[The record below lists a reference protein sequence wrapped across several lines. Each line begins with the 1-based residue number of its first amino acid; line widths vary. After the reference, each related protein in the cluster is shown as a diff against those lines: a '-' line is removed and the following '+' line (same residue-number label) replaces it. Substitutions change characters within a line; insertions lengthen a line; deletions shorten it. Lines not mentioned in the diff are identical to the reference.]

1 MNEFFIAGCQ
11 RSGTTLMRLILSSH
25 SMIRC
30 FDESEGYKLLTV
42 GKLEQLDFDKAQKLV
57 GFKIPRFSEQL
68 LWATMS
74 DTDYGEFPSF
84 YHGAPV
90 IFLVRDYRDVIYSM
104 AQLRYPDGES
114 WLRKHGQRI
123 LKFQAGH
130 PEFKAEYKKILTTVE
145 QAGFP
150 DHLVGALYW
159 KYKTDALFSLIDA
172 RMPVIGIAYED
183 LVNNPKNELA
193 KLVDFLGLQWENALL
208 QHNKLDHA
216 ELDADGM
223 AIGGTNPKLPIHK
236 NSVKAYGD
244 FFSPQELKDMR
255 ATVNDTLSRLSGVN
269 IEHDNGG

>member
-11 RSGTTLMRLILSSH
+11 RSGTTLIRLILESH

-42 GKLEQLDFDKAQKLV
+42 GKLEQLDFDMANNLV

-68 LWATMS
+68 LWASMS
-74 DTDYGEFPSF
+74 DIDYGEFPNF

-123 LKFQAGH
+123 LKFQASH
-130 PEFKAEYKKILTTVE
+130 PEFKTEDRKILAAME
-145 QAGFP
+145 HARFP

-159 KYKTDALFSLIDA
+159 KYKTDALFALIDA
-172 RMPVIGIAYED
+172 RMPVITISYEC

-193 KLVDFLGLQWENALL
+193 KLVGFLGLPWENVLL
-208 QHNKLDHA
+208 QHYKLDHA
-216 ELDADGM
+216 ELEADGM

-236 NSVKAYGD
+236 NSVKTHEG
-244 FFSPQELKDMR
+244 FFSHQEMEEMH
-255 ATVNDTLSRLSGVN
+255 TIVHDTLDRLSSLS
-269 IEHDNGG
+269 ILF